1 MTTTVRP
8 AESAATSANT
18 IYFIIGVASVALL
31 SLSLVQ
37 GGADRWALVPALIGT
52 AGLVFHW
59 RTAPLGLLVAVAIGK
74 VLPLWYYGG
83 AGLSRIGSLAAD
95 LMLSAAILSYLMAQY
110 RLLSLRVAVLPAD
123 PRNPRSKPPARD
135 AASVPAREATGAL
148 LTAAA
153 ATIGAFFLWE
163 LTSLF
168 RPPWTIIPAHWR
180 VELLVWILAFGLIG
194 LASVIGYLSWRR
206 QSRREALLFLR
217 DEFWRQT
224 RGEQRRI
231 NRWRAWARRRQ
242 ERAGRP
248 IDS

>member
-1 MTTTVRP
+1 VESVVAGATMT
-8 AESAATSANT
+8 
-18 IYFIIGVASVALL
+18 YLIIGAAALAL
-31 SLSLVQ
+31 VSLGLVQ
-37 GGADRWALVPALIGT
+37 NGADRWALVPALIGT

-59 RTAPLGLLVAVAIGK
+59 RTAPLGLLAAVAIGK

-83 AGLSRIGSLAAD
+83 VGLPRSGSLVAD
-95 LMLSAAILSYLMAQY
+95 LVLGAAILCYLIAQY
-110 RLLSLRVAVLPAD
+110 RLLSLTVAVLPAD
-123 PRNPRSKPPARD
+123 PRDPKSKPPARD
-135 AASVPAREATGAL
+135 PASVPAREAPGTL
-148 LTAAA
+148 LIAAA

-168 RPPWTIIPAHWR
+168 RSPWSISAAHWR

-206 QSRREALLFLR
+206 QSRNEALLVLR

-242 ERAGRP
+242 ERAGGP